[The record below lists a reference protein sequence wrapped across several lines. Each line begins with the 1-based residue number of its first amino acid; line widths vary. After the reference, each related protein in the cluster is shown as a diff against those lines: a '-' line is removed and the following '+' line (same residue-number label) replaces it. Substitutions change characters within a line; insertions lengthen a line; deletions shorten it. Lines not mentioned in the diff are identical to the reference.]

1 MVDKFSWRCFMK
13 INIRNLLTVKSIV
26 TLSLT
31 VTFII
36 LCIYSVFNGKTIPEY
51 FTTVYSVIIAFYFG
65 TQTVKDNTSNT
76 NPEQ

>member
-1 MVDKFSWRCFMK
+1 MK

-65 TQTVKDNTSNT
+65 TQTVKDNVNGT